1 MRTSR
6 ILPFLIAAILS
17 AVLYCLPDEAHAAT
31 PTMAV
36 PTSGTMPYVQA
47 HTEPTMYRL
56 VNCEDYDIQ
65 PCYTYDGG
73 QWRMVVSYYPYKYVK
88 LYKCTEEDG
97 GKYLPCIWKD
107 VNKVAKNAPKTR
119 NVFVK

>member
-1 MRTSR
+1 MLKSR
-6 ILPFLIAAILS
+6 ILPFLLALALS
-17 AVLYCLPDEAHAAT
+17 VGLYLYPAEAHAAT

-36 PTSGTMPYVQA
+36 PTSGTMPYRQA
-47 HTEPTMYRL
+47 YSEPTMYRL

-65 PCYTYDGG
+65 PCYTYDEG
-73 QWRMVVSYYPYKYVK
+73 QWRMVASYYPYKYVK
-88 LYKCTEEDG
+88 LYKCTAEDG

-107 VNKVAKNAPKTR
+107 NNRVGKGQPKTR